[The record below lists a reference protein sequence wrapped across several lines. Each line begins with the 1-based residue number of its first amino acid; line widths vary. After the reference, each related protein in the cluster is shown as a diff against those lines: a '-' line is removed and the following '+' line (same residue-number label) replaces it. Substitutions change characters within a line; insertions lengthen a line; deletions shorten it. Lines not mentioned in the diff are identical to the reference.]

1 MIGLW
6 RVLPAVLLALMA
18 PAMPANAEEDPPEYR
33 LKAAFLYNFVLFT
46 EWPTDTGRQLN
57 VCVYGSDPFGAEIDG
72 LQGKPVGQRALAVR
86 RISQGEPVSGC
97 QILFVAKRAIGT
109 LAQLLAQLRGSAV
122 LIVADSPG
130 AAQRGAAL
138 NMSVAENKVT
148 FEANLAA
155 ARAAKVTLSSKLLRL
170 ATHVIQ

>member
-1 MIGLW
+1 MRDPW
-6 RVLPAVLLALMA
+6 RLLPAALLTLMA
-18 PAMPANAEEDPPEYR
+18 AGAPPSAQEDPSEYR

-46 EWPTDTGRQLN
+46 EWPADTGRQLN

-72 LQGKPVGQRALAVR
+72 LQGKPVGERLLAVR
-86 RISQGEPVSGC
+86 RISEGGSVSGC
-97 QILFVAKRAIGT
+97 QIVFVSPHAIGT
-109 LAQLLAQLRGSAV
+109 LAHLLQQLRGSAA

-138 NMSVAENKVT
+138 NMSVSENKVT

-155 ARAAKVTLSSKLLRL
+155 ARSARVNLSSKLLRL